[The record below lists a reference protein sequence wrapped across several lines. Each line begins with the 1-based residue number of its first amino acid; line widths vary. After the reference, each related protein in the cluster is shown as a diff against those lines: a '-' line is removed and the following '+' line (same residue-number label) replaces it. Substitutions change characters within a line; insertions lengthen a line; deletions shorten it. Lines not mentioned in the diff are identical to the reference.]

1 MKLIFCVA
9 IMSQTNKSLIVHKRI
24 TIVT

>member
-1 MKLIFCVA
+1 
-9 IMSQTNKSLIVHKRI
+9 MSQTNKSLIVHKRI